1 MQAFGVK
8 PLHIAATLGSIIMAL
23 TFVVIRLRAAKKP
36 TSAKKIILPPIA
48 MSTGFLMFL
57 YPPTRIPVSWGIIA
71 FLAGAVFFS
80 YPLIRTSHFQVVGG
94 DIYLKRSKAFI
105 FILLGLLILRLGLH
119 TYVEEHISIPQ
130 TGAVFFILAFG
141 MILPWRVAMYL
152 QYRQL
157 LKKIKTESHHVD

>member
-1 MQAFGVK
+1 M
-8 PLHIAATLGSIIMAL
+8 TLGTIIMAL

-57 YPPTRIPVSWGIIA
+57 YPPTRIPFSWGIIA

-80 YPLIRTSHFQVVGG
+80 YPLIRTSQFHIIG
-94 DIYLKRSKAFI
+94 DEIYLKRSKAFV
-105 FILLGLLILRLGLH
+105 FILLGLLLLRLGLH

-152 QYRQL
+152 QYRRL
-157 LKKIKTESHHVD
+157 LKQTRSKAHSGN

>member
-1 MQAFGVK
+1 M
-8 PLHIAATLGSIIMAL
+8 TLGSIIMAL

-57 YPPTRIPVSWGIIA
+57 YPPTRIPFSWGIIA

-80 YPLIRTSHFQVVGG
+80 YPLIRTSQFHIVGD
-94 DIYLKRSKAFI
+94 DIYLKRSKAFV
-105 FILLGLLILRLGLH
+105 FILLGLLLLRLGLH

-152 QYRQL
+152 QYRRL
-157 LKKIKTESHHVD
+157 LKQTRSKAHSGN

>member
-1 MQAFGVK
+1 
-8 PLHIAATLGSIIMAL
+8 MAL

-57 YPPTRIPVSWGIIA
+57 YPPTRIPFSWGIIA

-80 YPLIRTSHFQVVGG
+80 YPLIRTSQFHIVGD
-94 DIYLKRSKAFI
+94 DIYLKRSKAFV
-105 FILLGLLILRLGLH
+105 FILLGLLLLRLGLH

-152 QYRQL
+152 QYRRL
-157 LKKIKTESHHVD
+157 LKQTRSKAHSGN

>member
-1 MQAFGVK
+1 M
-8 PLHIAATLGSIIMAL
+8 TLGTIIMAL

-57 YPPTRIPVSWGIIA
+57 YPPTRIPFSWGIIA

-80 YPLIRTSHFQVVGG
+80 YPLIRTSQFHIIGD
-94 DIYLKRSKAFI
+94 DIYLKRSKAFV
-105 FILLGLLILRLGLH
+105 FILLGLLLLRLGLH

-152 QYRQL
+152 QYRRL
-157 LKKIKTESHHVD
+157 LKQTRSKAHSGN

>member
-8 PLHIAATLGSIIMAL
+8 PVHIAATLGSIVMAL
-23 TFVVIRLRAAKKP
+23 TFVVIRLRATKKP

-57 YPPTRIPVSWGIIA
+57 YPSTHIPVTWGIIA

-80 YPLIRTSHFQVVGG
+80 YPLIRTSHFHVVDG

-119 TYVEEHISIPQ
+119 SYVEELFSIPQ

-141 MILPWRVAMYL
+141 MILPWRVAMYI
-152 QYRQL
+152 QYRRL